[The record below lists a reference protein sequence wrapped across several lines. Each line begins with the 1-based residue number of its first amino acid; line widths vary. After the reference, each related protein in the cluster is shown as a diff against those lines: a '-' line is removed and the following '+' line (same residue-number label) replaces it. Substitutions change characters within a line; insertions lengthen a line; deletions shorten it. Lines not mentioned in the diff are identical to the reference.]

1 MERRFQGCNCPECK
15 EIPKLDTNGTLSC
28 ACKDKRWVK
37 RKGVRGTEEERLML
51 TGKGFRE
58 AEDAGVDVYYLG
70 PGHRILWLYPDGAWY
85 VSDGVSQELTLEAY
99 LASAF

>member
-1 MERRFQGCNCPECK
+1 
-15 EIPKLDTNGTLSC
+15 
-28 ACKDKRWVK
+28 
-37 RKGVRGTEEERLML
+37 ML

-58 AEDAGVDVYYLG
+58 AEGAGGDVYYLG

-99 LASAF
+99 LASAFRYPPGRAPAQNGAADSPRDVSDAGGDYGSRLDAC

>member
-1 MERRFQGCNCPECK
+1 MEIWKPLRASHISTPPTAATASQLIRR
-15 EIPKLDTNGTLSC
+15 LRYTNNPTGTKC
-28 ACKDKRWVK
+28 RA
-37 RKGVRGTEEERLML
+37 GQ
-51 TGKGFRE
+51 
-58 AEDAGVDVYYLG
+58 EDAGGDVYYLG

>member
-1 MERRFQGCNCPECK
+1 
-15 EIPKLDTNGTLSC
+15 
-28 ACKDKRWVK
+28 
-37 RKGVRGTEEERLML
+37 ML